1 MFYCIFFEQSI
12 SNLKLETF
20 IFRINVAHHLPKL
33 NRHIKE
39 NIIANKNVQLN
50 MPEFSAENA
59 VQPMK
64 KPSQTSQIPLS
75 ESNPAEFFSIIAA
88 KLEGY
93 LEKKNQSKNQAESFC
108 ASNTS
113 QTHKTNKSSHG
124 HHSTHNNNNQSLS
137 QATELFKHNEFSFC
151 DNYERLSIPYE
162 SDIDAQ
168 LDEHLN
174 RVYSTNENLNTSKMS
189 FVKVSSLS
197 RSKHDRSLNQ
207 SSVSYSMPHNY
218 QRPSDANP
226 LNSTVLTSS
235 SKHQHHFYKLTSTSK
250 EVDIDDTTHQSKR
263 SKDARKS
270 SSTHSNRHNKNP
282 VENYDSG
289 VSIRSAASI
298 ERVNEWLNQSSQ
310 PEEIHEEIKKPKKAA
325 PQTPNKK
332 LAEEPI
338 KKADLSV
345 KTTVAY
351 YLPGEDLAY
360 ISTFNGDSLTL
371 AQFKQL
377 ITKKG
382 HFR

>member
-1 MFYCIFFEQSI
+1 M
-12 SNLKLETF
+12 
-20 IFRINVAHHLPKL
+20 

-39 NIIANKNVQLN
+39 NLIANKGVELN
-50 MPEFSAENA
+50 MPEFNPEHA

-64 KPSQTSQIPLS
+64 KPSQTSQVPLS
-75 ESNPAEFFSIIAA
+75 ESNPAEFFNIIAS
-88 KLEGY
+88 KLEDY
-93 LEKKNQSKNQAESFC
+93 ITKKNLSKNQTESAC

-113 QTHKTNKSSHG
+113 NTQKTNKIN
-124 HHSTHNNNNQSLS
+124 HSYHMNNTNNNHTLNQT
-137 QATELFKHNEFSFC
+137 AEVFKNNELSFC
-151 DNYERLSIPYE
+151 DNYEKLSIPYE

-174 RVYSTNENLNTSKMS
+174 RVYNNNENLNTTKMS

-197 RSKHDRSLNQ
+197 RSKHERSLNQ
-207 SSVSYSMPHNY
+207 SSVSYSMPPNY
-218 QRPSDANP
+218 LKSSENNQ

-250 EVDIDDTTHQSKR
+250 EVDIDDTTHLSKR
-263 SKDARKS
+263 TRDARKS
-270 SSTHSNRHNKNP
+270 SSTHSTRHNKNLI
-282 VENYDSG
+282 ENYDSG

-310 PEEIHEEIKKPKKAA
+310 PEEINDEIKKTKKYA
-325 PQTPNKK
+325 PSTPIKK
-332 LAEEPI
+332 LPEEST
-338 KKADLSV
+338 KKADLPV
-345 KTTVAY
+345 KITVAY

-360 ISTFNGDSLTL
+360 ISTFNGETITL